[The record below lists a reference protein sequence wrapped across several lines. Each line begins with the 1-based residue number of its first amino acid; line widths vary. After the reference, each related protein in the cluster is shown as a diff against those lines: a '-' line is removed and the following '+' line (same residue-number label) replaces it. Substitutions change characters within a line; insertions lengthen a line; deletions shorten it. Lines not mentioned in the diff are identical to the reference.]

1 MGFAEESVMGCKGT
15 TFTLLA
21 LLVACQSTQENKSN
35 PAAAGGKSGANQV
48 NSDGG
53 TDSTAGGAQ
62 AIGTG
67 GAAVFTGGTAG
78 TTDVAIVNGGIA
90 GTTFIVVHTGGVAG
104 QSGINTCPM
113 ADGVCS
119 APCIS
124 VPIARGCGDVL
135 QRETLCMEAAIPV
148 TAPACG
154 VHIATGALYRLDV
167 TRPPPIEGWQR
178 DINPF
183 SMVTGYR
190 ACVQSE
196 VDATNCWP
204 AAQESAQTVTF
215 QVTNESTVIRKLA
228 TSGMSCSAF
237 GIERVEDSSA
247 LLLGVDGVMCPPC
260 PMASVSCDPGRRTTF
275 TELAPGDTYALS
287 WDARERL
294 LVEHIVA
301 CPNSNVQVHD
311 PVGIPMRS
319 APGQYRAQ
327 IGVGY
332 LGAAG
337 AGPGSD
343 YIYPHFPEVHPVCRS
358 AEQISVEFTLPPT
371 GNVVVPVSIR

>member
-1 MGFAEESVMGCKGT
+1 MGCKGT

-21 LLVACQSTQENKSN
+21 LLVACQSTQDKKPNL
-35 PAAAGGKSGANQV
+35 AATGGKSDANHLYEV
-48 NSDGG
+48 GG
-53 TDSTAGGAQ
+53 TDSIAGGTQ
-62 AIGTG
+62 VIGTT
-67 GAAVFTGGTAG
+67 GATIASGGTAG
-78 TTDVAIVNGGIA
+78 TTDVAIITGGTA
-90 GTTFIVVHTGGVAG
+90 GTTFAIVHTGGVAG
-104 QSGINTCPM
+104 QSGINICPM
-113 ADGVCS
+113 ANGVCPG
-119 APCIS
+119 PCVS
-124 VPIARGCGDVL
+124 VPISRGCGDAL
-135 QRETLCMEAAIPV
+135 QRETLCVDAAIPV

-183 SMVTGYR
+183 SMVSGYR

-204 AAQESAQTVTF
+204 AAQESTQTVTF
-215 QVTNESTVIRKLA
+215 QVTNESSVNRKLA
-228 TSGMSCSAF
+228 TSGTSCSAF
-237 GIERVEDSSA
+237 GIERIEDSSA

-260 PMASVSCDPGRRTTF
+260 PMASVSCDPGRRTSF

-287 WDARERL
+287 WDARELL

-301 CPNSNVQVHD
+301 CSNSNVQVHD
-311 PVGIPMRS
+311 PDGIPMRS